1 MLLSDPWLNRWLPLI
16 LEGTTGAPV
25 LEIGCGLG
33 DDTATLTAA
42 GLAVTAFDLSS
53 SSVAATK
60 LRVPRANV
68 ECRDIRD
75 PFPITD
81 ATAGVVVASLTLHYF
96 PWIET
101 VALVDRVRRTLKP
114 NGLFLCR
121 LNSTEDANFG
131 ATGHP
136 SIEPNY
142 YLVDGQ
148 PKRFFDEA
156 GVDEIFSGNWE
167 VLSKEHMA
175 TRKYV
180 KEKTLWE
187 VVARRGDA

>member
-16 LEGTTGAPV
+16 LESTTGAPV
-25 LEIGCGLG
+25 LEIGCGAG

-42 GLAVTAFDLSS
+42 GLAVTAFDLSA

-60 LRVPRANV
+60 LRVPGANV
-68 ECRDIRD
+68 ERRDIRD
-75 PFPITD
+75 PFPITE
-81 ATAGVVVASLTLHYF
+81 ATAGVVIASLTLHYF

-101 VALVDRVRRTLKP
+101 VALVDRVRRTLRP

-121 LNSTEDANFG
+121 LNSTEDSNFG
-131 ATGHP
+131 ASGHP
-136 SIEPNY
+136 SIEPDY
-142 YLVDGQ
+142 YLVNRQ

-156 GVDEIFSGNWE
+156 SVDEIFSSNWE
-167 VLSKEHMA
+167 VLSKEHMV

-180 KEKTLWE
+180 KEKALWE